1 MPIDQGNDLDWNCE
15 LKNPVNIA
23 TSLATHYGHRLEKP
37 IIYTQGVAL
46 SGRMRLNA
54 ALDGTANTSEDITHI
69 VSPYLSQLGSIFG
82 SDNGTANYAGVCWA
96 DELAEATGNTK
107 YLQLIALAARRFGP
121 TVDKGALD
129 PDLRVEDIFFASTV
143 LGRAFRSTGETKY
156 IDLLVEFL
164 ESFTTLQPNN
174 LWWHCKASPY
184 FWGRGNAF
192 AALGFAEAMT
202 YLPTNH
208 ASRSKLMHTH
218 LRHLEGLA
226 THQDDSGMWRQV
238 IDTPDTYLEHS
249 ATSMIGYSIA
259 RGLRR
264 KWLSN
269 AWRPTVERAWDAVS
283 RRIGEDGSIQQ
294 VCVGTGPLASLE
306 EYIKRPYTDG
316 VDERGGAMAL
326 WFAVEMV
333 RLQAG
338 I

>member
-1 MPIDQGNDLDWNCE
+1 
-15 LKNPVNIA
+15 
-23 TSLATHYGHRLEKP
+23 
-37 IIYTQGVAL
+37 
-46 SGRMRLNA
+46 
-54 ALDGTANTSEDITHI
+54 
-69 VSPYLSQLGSIFG
+69 
-82 SDNGTANYAGVCWA
+82 
-96 DELAEATGNTK
+96 
-107 YLQLIALAARRFGP
+107 
-121 TVDKGALD
+121 
-129 PDLRVEDIFFASTV
+129 V
-143 LGRAFRSTGETKY
+143 LGRAFRSTGATKY

-259 RGLRR
+259 RGLRH